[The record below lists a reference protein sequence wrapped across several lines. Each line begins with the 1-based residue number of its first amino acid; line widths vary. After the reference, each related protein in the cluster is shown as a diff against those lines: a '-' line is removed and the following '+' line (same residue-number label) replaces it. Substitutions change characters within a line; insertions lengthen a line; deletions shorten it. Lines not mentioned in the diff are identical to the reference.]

1 MITRREMKH
10 RGRRVLKKH
19 YLVLVAACLI
29 AAFLGS
35 EFGSSLNG
43 IKAQTANI
51 GYPAEGAFG
60 ESEETVRMEVS
71 SREGIV
77 DVVYDM
83 LAGREEDARN
93 LADRLR
99 EQDI

>member
-71 SREGIV
+71 SREGLWTWCMICWR
-77 DVVYDM
+77 
-83 LAGREEDARN
+83 AGKRTRETWRTD
-93 LADRLR
+93 
-99 EQDI
+99 